1 MAYCYMNANVVTL
14 TCQWQITG
22 RIIFNLKQKKNYSN
36 VTYRILYISIVSEN
50 VKRHITKIFSM

>member
-36 VTYRILYISIVSEN
+36 VTYRILYISIV
-50 VKRHITKIFSM
+50 